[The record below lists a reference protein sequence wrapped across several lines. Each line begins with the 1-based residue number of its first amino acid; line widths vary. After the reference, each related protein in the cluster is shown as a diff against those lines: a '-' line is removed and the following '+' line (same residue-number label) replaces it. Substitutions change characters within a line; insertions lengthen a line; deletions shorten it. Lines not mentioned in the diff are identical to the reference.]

1 VFASGEPILDL
12 TMRGVTPAN
21 LADERDWLVSYYPVK
36 SSDGAIRCVG
46 GVVQDITELKRVEG
60 ELRRAKGRAEAANQA
75 KSEFLANMSHE
86 IRTPLNG
93 VIGMTDLALD
103 TQLTAE
109 QRDFLETAKVSANS
123 LLIVINDIL
132 DYSKIEAGKIE
143 LETINFNPRSCVEEV
158 LKTSGLLA
166 HEKNL
171 ELLCDIAP
179 DVPEMLDGDPGRL
192 RQILLNLVS
201 NAVKFT
207 SHGEVA
213 VRLAIDAE
221 EGDTRVLK
229 FTVSDSGIGI
239 PTEKRVSIFSPFT
252 QADSSTTRMYGGTG
266 LGLTISARLVA
277 MMGGRIWLES
287 EVGQGSR
294 FHFTVRLKV
303 SGERVESRL
312 IFPLVEPPAKPK
324 GLYIL
329 LAEDN
334 RINQLVATRSLAKMG
349 HSVVVVGN
357 GKEALSLLATQ
368 PFDLI
373 FMDIQMPEMDG
384 LTTTARI
391 REGETVTHTHI
402 PIIAMT
408 AHAMKGDRQRCLSAG
423 MDGYI
428 SKPISASELEIAIAE
443 ALQGREGS
451 SK

>member
-1 VFASGEPILDL
+1 
-12 TMRGVTPAN
+12 
-21 LADERDWLVSYYPVK
+21 
-36 SSDGAIRCVG
+36 
-46 GVVQDITELKRVEG
+46 
-60 ELRRAKGRAEAANQA
+60 
-75 KSEFLANMSHE
+75 
-86 IRTPLNG
+86 
-93 VIGMTDLALD
+93 
-103 TQLTAE
+103 
-109 QRDFLETAKVSANS
+109 
-123 LLIVINDIL
+123 
-132 DYSKIEAGKIE
+132 
-143 LETINFNPRSCVEEV
+143 
-158 LKTSGLLA
+158 
-166 HEKNL
+166 
-171 ELLCDIAP
+171 
-179 DVPEMLDGDPGRL
+179 
-192 RQILLNLVS
+192 VS

>member
-1 VFASGEPILDL
+1 
-12 TMRGVTPAN
+12 
-21 LADERDWLVSYYPVK
+21 
-36 SSDGAIRCVG
+36 
-46 GVVQDITELKRVEG
+46 
-60 ELRRAKGRAEAANQA
+60 
-75 KSEFLANMSHE
+75 
-86 IRTPLNG
+86 
-93 VIGMTDLALD
+93 MTDLALD

-143 LETINFNPRSCVEEV
+143 LETIDFNPRSWVEEA
-158 LKTSGLLA
+158 LKTFSSLA

-179 DVPEMLDGDPGRL
+179 DVPELVAGDPGRL
-192 RQILLNLVS
+192 RQILLNLMS
-201 NAVKFT
+201 NAIKFT

-213 VRLAIDAE
+213 VRVAIDAE
-221 EGDTRVLK
+221 DGDTRVLK

-303 SGERVESRL
+303 SGKRAESRL
-312 IFPLVEPPAKPK
+312 MVPLIEQPAQPTY
-324 GLYIL
+324 LHIL

-334 RINQLVATRSLAKMG
+334 RINQLVATRSLEKMG

-357 GKEALSLLATQ
+357 GKEALLLLKTGS
-368 PFDLI
+368 FDLVL
-373 FMDIQMPEMDG
+373 MDIQMPEMDG
-384 LTTTARI
+384 LTTTLRI
-391 REGETVTHTHI
+391 RDGETITHAHI

-408 AHAMKGDRQRCLSAG
+408 AHAMKGDRERCLAAG

-428 SKPISASELEIAIAE
+428 SKPVIALELEIAIAE
-443 ALQGREGS
+443 ALQGPKGVEQTRMS
-451 SK
+451 SSRHPPA